1 MQLSLQATQDERYA
15 CRRAAAH
22 VRALAAGLKGSS
34 DKDAQQCD
42 RYAATLEVI
51 ATSTGGITISD
62 EQKVDIEQASFL
74 LEGIRNGLDNAELDT
89 GAEMVQR
96 DIERLNDLVFRFNSQ
111 AARRTGVEGTGGK
124 P

>member
-15 CRRAAAH
+15 CRRAAVH
-22 VRALAAGLKGSS
+22 VRAVAAGLKGSS
-34 DKDAQQCD
+34 DKDAQVCD
-42 RYAATLEVI
+42 RYAATLETI
-51 ATSTGGITISD
+51 ATSSGGITISD

-111 AARRTGVEGTGGK
+111 AARRAGVEGTAG
-124 P
+124 